1 MSFRPALIFLTV
13 SLLPVALAAAPP
25 DSSATVDSLQLILTD
40 DGITLIWA
48 PPTPD
53 SAAAGLLNV
62 PFDSAA
68 KDSRWQYSIYFGAH
82 PDNLTRIATTR
93 SPFFHHRSA
102 GITHLRTT
110 TPPHYSTTAP
120 PVSQPTDSTSGFYRV
135 TATRSRAL
143 RRTNPGP
150 GRDDFIL
157 LDFDEGDLE
166 LESFNEAEDID
177 ADAWEVTD
185 QEAFPDSG
193 RSLRLYGNT
202 WKRLSVDPVALTDS
216 TIWQLAILS
225 LDGDTLG
232 DLQAFG
238 LGDGEEQLFY
248 AFHGRRVVWEHP
260 WNIANQDVNPRGDWE
275 LFQLAVGYDWN
286 IRYEYLPEI
295 TEFYFIN
302 DNDNDD
308 PPSEI
313 YFDALIDITEST
325 PRPPTVRLTWR
336 VYNDGLQ
343 PQVIGMG
350 AAVLFRA
357 LVTGREPDE
366 LDYYWDFGDGAF
378 SRLTTPTHYYIGDGS
393 YSVALTLSTPEGGAG
408 YARSFLEIG
417 EYRGERALSACFTGD
432 VMLARRYIQ
441 PGGIIT
447 ERGPSAVFERV
458 SGRLNEADI
467 TFINL
472 ECPLTDEGTPHPTKS
487 IIFRSQPENVAGL
500 TSAGVDVACL
510 ANNHVHD
517 YGRRGLEETLEVL
530 DNAGIAHSG
539 AGLNEYQALQP
550 TFRTVRGVRI
560 GMLAYC
566 NRTGRD
572 YSERPFGDATFNKF
586 GFAYFSADNIL
597 RSVPDAADLCD
608 LLVIYVHGG
617 WEYAQIPSRRDEV
630 ENMPANPEEWPVVS
644 VERDSATRELEH
656 LAIDL
661 GADLVIGTHP
671 HVLQGFEIYNSV
683 VIAHSLGNF
692 AFDQDFFETWPSATV
707 WADIADGR
715 IEEVWIEPIFIDTYL
730 PTPASGDLGRK
741 ILDRLAGYSTPL
753 GTSLILD
760 NEQMLAHV
768 ALDPDRI
775 NREEQEFTVTGGLR
789 YIESEQLYRSEPL
802 RLDGG
807 GYPANIIS
815 VTADGEDLQCSVS
828 LGHEILLV
836 GNMEDEGAQIWKY
849 KSNWERA
856 DDQVAHSGERSSYV
870 ECEQRWADSVFTD
883 LTQRIPVDYLNDR
896 LTLSGWLRTENAL
909 DAGLVARYYR
919 FRYSNLMINIFDDQV
934 VERHLQGD
942 NDWTYLW
949 DELDVHDTTG
959 FVNVRWQLF
968 GPEEGT
974 GRLWADDVEL
984 VRWEQFAPY
993 EGEREIPYPSDQFYL
1008 QVETLTETDEV
1019 TVTYRTVTLEY

>member
-1 MSFRPALIFLTV
+1 MSFRQALIFLTV
-13 SLLPVALAAAPP
+13 SLLPAALAAASP
-25 DSSATVDSLQLILTD
+25 DSSATVDSLRLILTD

-53 SAAAGLLNV
+53 SATAGLSKV
-62 PFDSAA
+62 PFDSTA

-82 PDNLTRIATTR
+82 PDNLTRIATTHR
-93 SPFFHHRSA
+93 PLFHHQ
-102 GITHLRTT
+102 TT
-110 TPPHYSTTAP
+110 LTN
-120 PVSQPTDSTSGFYRV
+120 PTGFYRV

-150 GRDDFIL
+150 GRDDFVL
-157 LDFDEGDLE
+157 LDFDEGDIE
-166 LESFNEAEDID
+166 LEPFSEAEDID
-177 ADAWEVTD
+177 ANAWELTGE
-185 QEAFPDSG
+185 EAFPDSG

-248 AFHGRRVVWEHP
+248 AFHGRRVVWEQP

-302 DNDNDD
+302 DNDNND
-308 PPSEI
+308 PPSQI
-313 YFDALIDITEST
+313 YFDELIDVTEST
-325 PRPPTVRLTWR
+325 PRPPKVRLTWS

-366 LDYYWDFGDGAF
+366 LDYYWDFGDDAF
-378 SRLTTPTHYYIGDGS
+378 SRLTTPTHHYIGDGS
-393 YSVALTLSTPEGGAG
+393 YSIALTVGSPDGGMG

-417 EYRGERALSACFTGD
+417 EYRGERTLSACFTGD

-447 ERGPSAVFERV
+447 ERGPEAVFERV
-458 SGRLNEADI
+458 SDRLNEADI

-500 TSAGVDVACL
+500 TSAGVDVVCL
-510 ANNHVHD
+510 ANNHIHD

-530 DNAGIAHSG
+530 DSAGIAHSG

-572 YSERPFGDATFNKF
+572 YSERPFGDASFDKF
-586 GFAYFSADNIL
+586 GFAYFSADNLL

-671 HVLQGFEIYNSV
+671 HVLQGFEIYNGV

-707 WADIADGR
+707 WADIVDGR
-715 IEEVWIEPIFIDTYL
+715 IEEVWIEPIFIDNYL
-730 PTPASGDLGRK
+730 PTSASGDLGRK

-753 GTSLILD
+753 GTPLVLD
-760 NEQMLAHV
+760 NESAAGGLAHV

-807 GYPANIIS
+807 GYPASIIS
-815 VTADGEDLQCSVS
+815 VTAGGEDLQCSVS
-828 LGHEILLV
+828 LGREILLV
-836 GNMEDEGAQIWKY
+836 GNMEDEGAAIWNY
-849 KSNWERA
+849 NTDWERA
-856 DDQVAHSGERSSYV
+856 DDQVVHNGSRSSYL
-870 ECEQRWADSVFTD
+870 ERPQGWLDIITD

-896 LTLSGWLRTENAL
+896 LTLSGWLRTENAR
-909 DAGLVARYYR
+909 DAGLEARYYR
-919 FRYSNLMINIFDDQV
+919 WRYNNDPPNIFGDQV
-934 VERHLQGD
+934 VERRLQGD

-949 DELDVHDTTG
+949 DELDIPDTTG

-993 EGEREIPYPSDQFYL
+993 EGGREIPYPSDLFYL
-1008 QVETLTETDEV
+1008 QVETLTETDDI